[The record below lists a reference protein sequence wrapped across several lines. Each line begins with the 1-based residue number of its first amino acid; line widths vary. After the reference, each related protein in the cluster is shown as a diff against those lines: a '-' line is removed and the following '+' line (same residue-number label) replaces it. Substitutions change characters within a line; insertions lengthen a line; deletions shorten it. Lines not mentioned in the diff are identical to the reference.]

1 MAPVTPPFADVL
13 NSYMRH
19 VVRECVPEPAVHEE
33 LEKTIRSYVVNLQR
47 ENTSESEIYDLL
59 AEMNPILGCPLAFYE
74 EFVMKYDEGYKKAA
88 KAQKKAEKEAETLAA
103 RALVELTNKRK
114 CHELE
119 QATRNKQTKA
129 SKLTTPSMKV
139 AGNQAPLDIT
149 PGSYVY
155 VAPDLSPGMCSYGGN
170 GFVTEVDGD
179 GILRMFTVKYN
190 ECGSS
195 GGMTESDICYS
206 RLTVVTSPFASPKL
220 VRERRSPDVLNI
232 QAPPPTATKV
242 SSIQDILASGA
253 SRGKKKGWRA
263 KELGV
268 FQLGSRNERF
278 QSLLREDTK
287 ELLGFLSGLSTTGSD
302 PRQHNNKGRNGRYTK
317 RKNKSNPFTISY
329 LAKAWG
335 VGRHFPLKNIKK
347 GREQTKE
354 EKKSNPTQLSVIN
367 SLDAAKIH
375 FSAKNLFIAH
385 RVEVRTNFEKVFAYD
400 THTRAER
407 FHLFREEAKGEWV
420 VAEPN
425 LRKYWEAL
433 SRSKIA
439 RQPQIR
445 DNIIE
450 VMRANPAKSFDQI
463 AQDIGDWC
471 SARTIKRWIV
481 QHSGYTTYAQR
492 ALPLLTAVQK
502 QKHVEFATRLWNNW
516 NLPRQKVLWINYDE
530 KWFYGWVSRC
540 NAKMCEVLGIEK
552 THTYLY
558 HKCHINKVMAV
569 AFTAYAFNS
578 TVENG
583 GHGVKLGLYRVQ
595 AARVAQRDVRES
607 RLDENGN
614 RRYDGDI
621 IRMKGDAYLIDCN
634 VTGSDDGT
642 SNNPKFSLLALFRDQ
657 VFPKIGEL
665 VGPGGAYEGY
675 LPVFQGDNAGPHV
688 DGTFHTFVKDFCE
701 SNGWKWEPQAAQMP
715 HSNNL
720 DLAVFPMMSKR
731 HSALLKMY
739 SNLQAPHDEI
749 WHTAEEVWANLGSAE
764 IARGYILAY
773 RIAAKVIEAGGEN
786 TFLQKQEFHSGVRT
800 DFYDTPQ
807 GVAKKIVVVK

>member
-1 MAPVTPPFADVL
+1 
-13 NSYMRH
+13 
-19 VVRECVPEPAVHEE
+19 
-33 LEKTIRSYVVNLQR
+33 
-47 ENTSESEIYDLL
+47 
-59 AEMNPILGCPLAFYE
+59 
-74 EFVMKYDEGYKKAA
+74 
-88 KAQKKAEKEAETLAA
+88 
-103 RALVELTNKRK
+103 
-114 CHELE
+114 
-119 QATRNKQTKA
+119 
-129 SKLTTPSMKV
+129 
-139 AGNQAPLDIT
+139 
-149 PGSYVY
+149 
-155 VAPDLSPGMCSYGGN
+155 LSPGMCSYGGN

-206 RLTVVTSPFASPKL
+206 HLTVVTSPFASPKL

-463 AQDIGDWC
+463 AQDIGDW
-471 SARTIKRWIV
+471 
-481 QHSGYTTYAQR
+481 
-492 ALPLLTAVQK
+492 
-502 QKHVEFATRLWNNW
+502 
-516 NLPRQKVLWINYDE
+516 
-530 KWFYGWVSRC
+530 
-540 NAKMCEVLGIEK
+540 M
-552 THTYLY
+552 
-558 HKCHINKVMAV
+558 
-569 AFTAYAFNS
+569 
-578 TVENG
+578 
-583 GHGVKLGLYRVQ
+583 
-595 AARVAQRDVRES
+595 
-607 RLDENGN
+607 
-614 RRYDGDI
+614 
-621 IRMKGDAYLIDCN
+621 
-634 VTGSDDGT
+634 
-642 SNNPKFSLLALFRDQ
+642 
-657 VFPKIGEL
+657 
-665 VGPGGAYEGY
+665 
-675 LPVFQGDNAGPHV
+675 
-688 DGTFHTFVKDFCE
+688 
-701 SNGWKWEPQAAQMP
+701 PQ
-715 HSNNL
+715 SNNL